1 MAQIGFGINTNDTAQ
16 ESGYDQFTL
25 GLGETLKAVAAENW
39 KFNPLS
45 SISTYRDLQTAR
57 DEAFRDKSPLL
68 NRQDL
73 NTEYKDLGLF
83 FEQDEPQSVVDLIV
97 NQKRRRA

>member
-1 MAQIGFGINTNDTAQ
+1 MFKSCLFNKGDL
-16 ESGYDQFTL
+16 S
-25 GLGETLKAVAAENW
+25 LKAVAAENW

-57 DEAFRDKSPLL
+57 DEAFNDKAPLL

-97 NQKRRRA
+97 DQKKRRA